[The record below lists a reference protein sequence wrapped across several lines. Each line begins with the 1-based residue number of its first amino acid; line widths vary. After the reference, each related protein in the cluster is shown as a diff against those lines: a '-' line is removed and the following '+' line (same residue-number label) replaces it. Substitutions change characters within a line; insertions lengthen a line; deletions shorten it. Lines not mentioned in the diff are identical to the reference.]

1 MKSRFLR
8 SVAGTIFLLALFI
21 CGYLRWR
28 PTGEISTKINFI
40 RGDAMERRSRELAT
54 MGSVNCGRVGI
65 RGDPKE
71 ATKCALGANSAGVP
85 FRIRYDIQGIDSSV
99 AGGFARTPDGQLF
112 ALSFDGDPWGGGGTS
127 LARQRVTVNECP
139 KPYHFYVNP
148 MGRLNCFQ
156 PQLSSPS
163 NLMSPNLEPY

>member
-1 MKSRFLR
+1 MMRRFWLW
-8 SVAGTIFLLALFI
+8 VAGVIFLLTSLI
-21 CGYLRWR
+21 CAYLRWS
-28 PTGEISTKINFI
+28 PTGEMSTNINLI

-65 RGDPKE
+65 WGDPKK
-71 ATKCALGANSAGVP
+71 ATDCALAANSAGVP

-127 LARQRVTVNECP
+127 ITRQRVTVNECP

-156 PQLSSPS
+156 AQLSPPS
-163 NLMSPNLEPY
+163 NLMSPNFEP